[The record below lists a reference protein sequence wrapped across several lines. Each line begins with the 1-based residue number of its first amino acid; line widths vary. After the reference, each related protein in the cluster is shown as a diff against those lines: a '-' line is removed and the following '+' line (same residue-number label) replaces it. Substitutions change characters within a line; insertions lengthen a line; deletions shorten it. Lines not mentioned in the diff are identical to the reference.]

1 MSYSCV
7 TGYTQRRNWLFGAAG
22 DLELCGAVM
31 QLVVGITVLVVVCLG
46 VPTAAQKPCSLQLS
60 DSVLWFGGKFY
71 SQYIG
76 ATNMMSLCVECIKIY
91 IWNNQQAASVSSHC
105 SELTKCMNYLQL
117 YGWISKHNWRFLVI
131 FEIQFF
137 PSYWIACAYISF
149 NSIYMQYLP

>member
-1 MSYSCV
+1 
-7 TGYTQRRNWLFGAAG
+7 
-22 DLELCGAVM
+22 M

-60 DSVLWFGGKFY
+60 DSILRLGGKFY

-117 YGWISKHNWRFLVI
+117 YGWISKHKL
-131 FEIQFF
+131 EISHKYLKSNFF
-137 PSYWIACAYISF
+137 SYWIACTYISF
-149 NSIYMQYLP
+149 NSIYSIYVLNNINLNLLKWWKKLVFAV